1 MIIIRYPLIILL
13 LCSPA
18 HAASPVTIL
27 DPWIRE
33 APPNMHHLAAY
44 MRIGNESEQVI
55 TLVDILSEDFSEIE
69 IHKTSM
75 EDGMGSMEYVQQLDI
90 LPNKVATFKPGG
102 YHLMLMG
109 PKRRLQVGD
118 QVGFKLVFANGTEI
132 PVIFVVRRQDH

>member
-1 MIIIRYPLIILL
+1 MMRYLIIIFLL
-13 LCSPA
+13 YSPA
-18 HAASPVTIL
+18 HAASPVTIQ

-44 MRIGNESEQVI
+44 MSMSNESEQVI

-75 EDGMGSMEYVQQLDI
+75 KDGMGSMEYVQQLDV
-90 LPNKVATFKPGG
+90 LPNKVITFKPGG

-109 PKRRLQVGD
+109 PKRRLQAGD
-118 QVGFKLVFANGTEI
+118 QVGLKLVFSDGMEV